1 MFGKDHDLSHHS
13 CKQATSILWRPPEP
27 LLKPEMNSEMLWI
40 RTAQALLM
48 QLHLNTETI
57 MYQTFRFYTYAVRKD
72 FRTGARDN
80 WNILWLIFH
89 GVMIGIIIQ
98 EWTIFR
104 TLNQNHKG
112 SVILSRWT
120 ASQRWS
126 IQNPLRW
133 KKLSNQHRNF
143 VYHTVHRAVH
153 RSSITHVS
161 CFGNLF
167 IMTWLHHILM
177 GNST

>member
-1 MFGKDHDLSHHS
+1 MASAGTAFKTRNELRN
-13 CKQATSILWRPPEP
+13 AV
-27 LLKPEMNSEMLWI
+27 NSYWAG
-40 RTAQALLM
+40 TFNAAASQY
-48 QLHLNTETI
+48 ETI

-72 FRTGARDN
+72 FRMGARDN

-112 SVILSRWT
+112 SVIPSRWT

-143 VYHTVHRAVH
+143 VYHTVHRTVH
-153 RSSITHVS
+153 NTSITH
-161 CFGNLF
+161 
-167 IMTWLHHILM
+167 ILVIFLLWHDY
-177 GNST
+177 TIF